1 MNTDSSP
8 IPILFCITELD
19 PGGAERAFV
28 HILSRLNRTRWNPR
42 VICLSGQGELVE
54 ELERFNI
61 EVICLNGSPR
71 RPLQLLSRLYREIKR
86 FQPVLIQSF
95 LFHANILSRIAGRF
109 AGTAAIVSGIR
120 VAEKR
125 STFYLKLDRWTER
138 WATKHVCV
146 SEAVREFSGEQ
157 GGLTA
162 EKLIVIPN
170 GVDRNRFENA
180 APLTRAKIKSADSD
194 ILALFVGRLDSQK
207 GVSDLLE
214 VAARLKDDV
223 PQLKWLI
230 AGTGPEEHRLKEF
243 ANQLEL
249 TESVQFLGRRN
260 DVPEL
265 MKTADLFVF
274 PSHWEG
280 MPNVILEA
288 MAARLPIVTTNVEG
302 IDQLLEHQVSAEIVP
317 IGDLGKFSAS
327 VQKLIQNPELRQ
339 QYASKAWDRLS
350 TEFDWQSI
358 ADRYQNLYEQLI
370 ANEHS
375 KR

>member
-28 HILSRLNRTRWNPR
+28 QILSRLNRTRWNPR

-109 AGTAAIVSGIR
+109 AGTTAIVSGIR

-146 SEAVREFSGEQ
+146 SEA
-157 GGLTA
+157 
-162 EKLIVIPN
+162 
-170 GVDRNRFENA
+170 
-180 APLTRAKIKSADSD
+180 
-194 ILALFVGRLDSQK
+194 
-207 GVSDLLE
+207 
-214 VAARLKDDV
+214 
-223 PQLKWLI
+223 
-230 AGTGPEEHRLKEF
+230 
-243 ANQLEL
+243 
-249 TESVQFLGRRN
+249 
-260 DVPEL
+260 
-265 MKTADLFVF
+265 
-274 PSHWEG
+274 
-280 MPNVILEA
+280 
-288 MAARLPIVTTNVEG
+288 
-302 IDQLLEHQVSAEIVP
+302 
-317 IGDLGKFSAS
+317 
-327 VQKLIQNPELRQ
+327 
-339 QYASKAWDRLS
+339 
-350 TEFDWQSI
+350 
-358 ADRYQNLYEQLI
+358 
-370 ANEHS
+370 
-375 KR
+375 